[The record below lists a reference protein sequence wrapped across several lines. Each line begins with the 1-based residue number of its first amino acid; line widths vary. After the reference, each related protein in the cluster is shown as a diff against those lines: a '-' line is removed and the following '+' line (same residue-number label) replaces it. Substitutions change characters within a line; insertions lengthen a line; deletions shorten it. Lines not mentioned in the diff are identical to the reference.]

1 MPNAFL
7 YFFRRAVSFYDGP
20 IVFFGKLKMNFANAI
35 GKRVVAFVFVAFLNT
50 RGKGKVLWGSDYPVL
65 LFKECMDQVDAM
77 KLKEDAKSLLLYDVA

>member
-35 GKRVVAFVFVAFLNT
+35 GTPTLRQRAYQVAGMLEKEFGPYGLALYLDDNPDAFDVKRGQQDIVEKRNL
-50 RGKGKVLWGSDYPVL
+50 KHL
-65 LFKECMDQVDAM
+65 L
-77 KLKEDAKSLLLYDVA
+77 